1 MGTTNLNLTELAGTE
16 KLKVFPPVF
25 NADIEA
31 IDAAF
36 GAAYGGVNDS
46 VADKFTAVD
55 TNIDNAKGQIVV
67 TANGDTHA
75 QIPRER
81 YVSVKNKSGL
91 TNGIYRTKTAI
102 AQNGSLSSSNLDSVS
117 KGALNDFISTF
128 KKMVWSEG
136 EAVAIP
142 ANSDLNNYLTPG
154 VFYIANTT
162 DYGTILHTPPGHNWQ
177 SRLIVFPT
185 ATYAG
190 TLGNG
195 GQIMWSNNG
204 YVSYRTILY
213 SDNNQTWTFGDWV
226 RLNNQME
233 EFNTL
238 TAVTLNFTASSDSYF
253 YETGR
258 NIYIMVVSNEAV
270 SWSNGT
276 TIGSVT
282 TAYRPG
288 KYAVFP
294 VFEFDSGRPI
304 NGSIWVSN
312 GSLMYYGDTISSK
325 KIAFNANW
333 MR

>member
-16 KLKVFPPVF
+16 KLKVFPSVF

-67 TANGDTHA
+67 TANGNTHA
-75 QIPRER
+75 EIKRER
-81 YVSVKNKSGL
+81 YASVKNKSGL
-91 TNGIYRTKTAI
+91 TDGVYRAKSTISADGNI
-102 AQNGSLSSSNLDSVS
+102 SSSNLDAVS
-117 KGALNDFISTF
+117 GGALNDFIGIM
-128 KKMVWSEG
+128 KKMIWSES
-136 EAVAIP
+136 EATKID
-142 ANSDLNNYLTPG
+142 ANSDLNDKTTPG
-154 VFYIANTT
+154 VYYIENTT
-162 DYGTILHTPPGHNWQ
+162 DFGTILHTPPGHNWQ

-185 ATYAG
+185 AVYAG

-204 YVSYRTILY
+204 NVSYRTIVY
-213 SDNNQTWTFGDWV
+213 ENSNQTWTFGDWI

-233 EFNTL
+233 DYSEL
-238 TAVTLNFTASSDSYF
+238 TAVTLNFATSSDSYF

-258 NIYIMVVSNEAV
+258 NIYITVISNAGV
-270 SWSNGT
+270 SWSNNA
-276 TIGSVT
+276 TIGSV
-282 TAYRPG
+282 AAGYRPG
-288 KYAVFP
+288 KYAAWQVFD
-294 VFEFDSGRPI
+294 FDSGRPI
-304 NGSIWVSN
+304 NGSVWVIS
-312 GSLMYYGDTISSK
+312 GELKYYGDAISNKRIIFS
-325 KIAFNANW
+325 ANW